1 MLIGFEWERAQR
13 LIEAYDPVQLALG
26 IGRQVDAI
34 EDEHFRANK
43 SFFEKLIT
51 LYPHAT
57 SFEFSCND
65 PEVTAKI
72 IGEQCKDATVTP
84 VVAPMNTKISTV
96 GAALAAFSDPRIQL
110 CYAQAAI
117 YNCVSYSEPGE
128 YFREFTIQ
136 MTPEQ

>member
-13 LIEAYDPVQLALG
+13 LIEAYDPVELALG

-34 EDEHFRANK
+34 EDEHFQNNK
-43 SFFEKLIT
+43 VFFDRLMG
-51 LYPHAT
+51 LHPNAS

-65 PEVTAKI
+65 PEVTARI
-72 IGEQCKDATVTP
+72 VEEQCRDRHLTP

-96 GAALAAFSDPRIQL
+96 GAALAAFADSRIQL

-117 YNCVSYSEPGE
+117 YNCVSYSVPGDH
-128 YFREFTIQ
+128 FRSFSIA
-136 MTPEQ
+136 MDS